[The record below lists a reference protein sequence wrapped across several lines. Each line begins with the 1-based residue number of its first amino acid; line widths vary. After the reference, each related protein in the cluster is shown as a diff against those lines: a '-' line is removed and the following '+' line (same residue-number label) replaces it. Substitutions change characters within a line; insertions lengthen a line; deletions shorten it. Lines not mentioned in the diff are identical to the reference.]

1 MRKIKLLTV
10 LGAILMA
17 ATPLVSDSAESH
29 ADSAD
34 SATTSSLTP
43 DDLQKLIDLTQT
55 VGSFPKCRP
64 SICAFFGI
72 ATKPLSLMSEIHCDV
87 PSGDRA
93 SFDMF
98 TDAASGYLFSLTVK
112 NKNHLYVIHTDAHL
126 KVLGAIK
133 TGTDDS
139 ENVDVEQ
146 LADDAPA
153 QLFAVASRALSRCI
167 QDPFGTP

>member
-1 MRKIKLLTV
+1 MPSSAASDPATSFS
-10 LGAILMA
+10 LM
-17 ATPLVSDSAESH
+17 
-29 ADSAD
+29 
-34 SATTSSLTP
+34 P
-43 DDLQKLIDLTQT
+43 DDLQKLIALTDT

-72 ATKPLSLMSEIHCDV
+72 VTKPLFLMSELHCDM

-98 TDAASGYLFSLTVK
+98 SDAASGYLFSLTVNKK
-112 NKNHLYVIHTDAHL
+112 NNLYVIHTDTRL

-139 ENVDVEQ
+139 GNVAIEQ
-146 LADDAPA
+146 LTDDAPA
-153 QLFAVASRALSRCI
+153 QLFAVASRTISRCI